1 MFRQALRTVLPSL
14 AVGLATLAGGLASP
28 PTASAAPAAPAPPE
42 ASDNGRYLVRFAAG
56 ADVAGEARSLR
67 AQGIGVARTFET
79 ALKGAAVQAT
89 AAQAAA
95 LVRSGRATAVEPD
108 YAVTVSDTQRNA
120 PWGLDRTD
128 QLALPLSGT
137 YTPPASGQGVSVYV
151 VDTGILASHVDFG
164 GRVAQG
170 WTAKNDG
177 LGTND
182 CNGHGTHVAGT
193 IAGSVY
199 GMAKSATLIPVRAL
213 ACDGSGLYSDVIAGL
228 DWVAANHR
236 DGTPA
241 VVNLSIGGPASN
253 TLDAAVQAV
262 IGDGIPAVVAA
273 GNSAVDACTTS
284 PSRLPA
290 AVTVAASDSSDR
302 QASFSNFGSCVDLY
316 APGVGITS
324 TWYTSSTAT
333 ASLSGTSMATPHVAG
348 AAALLLAKNPSL
360 TPSQVAST
368 LNSSS
373 VTGTIANASA
383 GTPNR
388 LLHVVPPAANSAA
401 SAPGMFSSQAPFRQ
415 LDTRYG
421 TGGVSGPVAP
431 GATINV
437 QVTGR
442 GGIPATGVSA
452 IAVNITA
459 TEPTSYGN
467 ITIHAG
473 GTSAPGTSNL
483 NFNPGETTPNLVIT
497 PVGSDG
503 TIALTNNSSG
513 TVHLIA
519 DTSGYYIAGSAIDPG
534 AFSSQAPFRQLDTRY
549 GTGGVSG
556 PVAPGATIKVQVTG
570 RGGIPATG
578 VSAIAVN
585 ITATEPTSYGNI
597 TIHAGGTSAP
607 GTSNLNFNPG
617 ETTPNLVITPVGS
630 DGTIALTNNSSGTV
644 HLIADTSG
652 YYIAGSAI
660 DPGAFSS
667 QAPFRQLDTR
677 YGTGGVSGP
686 VASGATI
693 KVQVTGRGGIPAT
706 GVSAIAVNI
715 TATEPTSYGNIT
727 IHAGGTSAP
736 GTSNL
741 NFNPGETTPNLVITP
756 VGSDGTI
763 ALTNNSSG
771 TVDLIADTS
780 GYYIAG

>member
-1 MFRQALRTVLPSL
+1 MPQLFRQALRTVLPSL

-56 ADVAGEARSLR
+56 ADVASEARSLR

-177 LGTND
+177 LGTSD

-388 LLHVVPPAANSAA
+388 LLHVVPPAVNSGTYPVQGPIGDKYAEVSGLVGLPIANEVTNQRFGGSYQEFEHGIIAYLPGSGAFAVVNGINATWTGSGAQDGDLGYPTSDEYSPMAGGVMQDFQFGKISWNAATGSRITKGGIGATWDNAGGPLSGLGYPTTDEYAPIPGGVMQGFQYGKISWNAATGSHITKGGIGATWDNAGGPASGLGYPTTDEIGGLVGGGAKQYYQGGEVVWSPSAGA
-401 SAPGMFSSQAPFRQ
+401 HVI
-415 LDTRYG
+415 
-421 TGGVSGPVAP
+421 TGGIRSAWVGQGSEGGRLGYP
-431 GATINV
+431 T
-437 QVTGR
+437 TGEY
-442 GGIPATGVSA
+442 P
-452 IAVNITA
+452 
-459 TEPTSYGN
+459 
-467 ITIHAG
+467 AG
-473 GTSAPGTSNL
+473 GGAYAQDFQG
-483 NFNPGETTPNLVIT
+483 GRIT
-497 PVGSDG
+497 WRSGSVG
-503 TIALTNNSSG
+503 IEYA
-513 TVHLIA
+513 
-519 DTSGYYIAGSAIDPG
+519 
-534 AFSSQAPFRQLDTRY
+534 
-549 GTGGVSG
+549 
-556 PVAPGATIKVQVTG
+556 
-570 RGGIPATG
+570 
-578 VSAIAVN
+578 
-585 ITATEPTSYGNI
+585 
-597 TIHAGGTSAP
+597 
-607 GTSNLNFNPG
+607 
-617 ETTPNLVITPVGS
+617 
-630 DGTIALTNNSSGTV
+630 
-644 HLIADTSG
+644 
-652 YYIAGSAI
+652 
-660 DPGAFSS
+660 
-667 QAPFRQLDTR
+667 
-677 YGTGGVSGP
+677 
-686 VASGATI
+686 
-693 KVQVTGRGGIPAT
+693 
-706 GVSAIAVNI
+706 
-715 TATEPTSYGNIT
+715 
-727 IHAGGTSAP
+727 
-736 GTSNL
+736 
-741 NFNPGETTPNLVITP
+741 
-756 VGSDGTI
+756 
-763 ALTNNSSG
+763 
-771 TVDLIADTS
+771 
-780 GYYIAG
+780 